1 MQALY
6 VPLSVF
12 YIIQFKVSLLA
23 KRVSHYIACH
33 EANITINIRLSY
45 HFSPNSRRV
54 AVSYNGNNV
63 HEVLVNFLVKLD
75 REKVWLHELT
85 VSV

>member
-1 MQALY
+1 M
-6 VPLSVF
+6 PLSVF
-12 YIIQFKVSLLA
+12 YIINFKVHLLA
-23 KRVSHYIACH
+23 KRVSHYIAYH
-33 EANITINIRLSY
+33 KANITINISY

-54 AVSYNGNNV
+54 VVSYKENNV

-75 REKVWLHELT
+75 REKVWLNELT